1 MRAHQIPLT
10 HFPKN
15 HRKFVAPLLDRR
27 RNRTNA
33 VTATSASIE
42 TVIALLAREGY
53 VRAEPAI
60 LQPADVFLDLSGE
73 DIRRRIFMTQDADG
87 RDWCLRPE
95 YTIPVALD
103 HIASGSTEPAAYAYA
118 GPVFRMRSREPGEF
132 AQAGLESFGR
142 EDFAAADAEIMALAI
157 EAAAALGLARPRILM
172 GDVALLGALL
182 DGLSVPR
189 AARRRLVRAVVQ
201 GKGAEA
207 VAALDPPANGGE
219 TAHAGL
225 LKALEGQDPKAA
237 KAFVEDVLSIAGI
250 STVGGRSAG
259 DIAERF
265 LAHAA
270 ERENPVNADVKA
282 VLAQALAIS
291 GDPDTASAALRALA
305 DQASLDLNRQLDAF
319 DERTGFLAVRGVDVG
334 AISYSAGFARNLDYY
349 TGFIFELHDER
360 RGDGRP
366 VAGGGRYDTVLERLG
381 AKRPVPAVG
390 VSLWL
395 DRLTG
400 EPA

>member
-1 MRAHQIPLT
+1 MP
-10 HFPKN
+10 
-15 HRKFVAPLLDRR
+15 
-27 RNRTNA
+27 
-33 VTATSASIE
+33 ATRASIE
-42 TVIALLAREGY
+42 TVIALLAGEGY
-53 VRAEPAI
+53 ARAEPAI

-103 HIASGSTEPAAYAYA
+103 HIAAGVSEPAAYAYA

-142 EDFAAADAEIMALAI
+142 TDFAAADAEIMALTIDAT
-157 EAAAALGLARPRILM
+157 AALGLTQPRVLM
-172 GDVALLGALL
+172 GDVALLSALL
-182 DGLSVPR
+182 DGLGVPQG
-189 AARRRLVRAVVQ
+189 ARRRLMRAVVQ
-201 GKGAEA
+201 GRGAEA
-207 VAALDPPANGGE
+207 AEALDPPAVNGE

-265 LAHAA
+265 LARAA

-282 VLAQALAIS
+282 VLGQALAVA
-291 GDPDTASAALRALA
+291 GDPDSASAALRALA
-305 DQASLDLNRQLDAF
+305 DQASLDLGRELDAF

-334 AISYSAGFARNLDYY
+334 AIAFSTGFARNLDYY
-349 TGFIFELHDER
+349 TGFIFELHDAR
-360 RGDGRP
+360 RSDGRP
-366 VAGGGRYDTVLERLG
+366 VAGGGRYDNVLGRLG
-381 AKRPVPAVG
+381 SPRPIPAVG
-390 VSLWL
+390 ASLWL